1 MDNKSDE
8 FIRDYILII
17 NQSFDRTFQ
26 ENQDKT
32 IGSFSKMIGDIRR
45 PDVISRPVDAGL
57 EITAGHRS

>member
-45 PDVISRPVDAGL
+45 PDVISMPDDEQYL
-57 EITAGHRS
+57 CDSL